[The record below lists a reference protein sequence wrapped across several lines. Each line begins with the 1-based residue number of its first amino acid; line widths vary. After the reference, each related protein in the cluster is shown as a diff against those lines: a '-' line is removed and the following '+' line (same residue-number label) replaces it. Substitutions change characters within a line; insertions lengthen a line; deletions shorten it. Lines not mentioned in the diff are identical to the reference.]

1 MHFKMLQDR
10 QLEEAAVLMENAGNL
25 QAAQETA
32 SREEQLLASL
42 SEAQSSAE
50 NLKRLHE
57 ASQKQLFNMQS
68 RSEEEQVLLITS
80 LFANQS
86 AWLGKRCLK
95 RLCLSLLSCLT
106 RC

>member
-1 MHFKMLQDR
+1 M
-10 QLEEAAVLMENAGNL
+10 LMENAGTL

-42 SEAQSSAE
+42 AEAQSSAE

-68 RSEEEQVLLITS
+68 RSDEEQVAPRPVS
-80 LFANQS
+80 KA
-86 AWLGKRCLK
+86 
-95 RLCLSLLSCLT
+95 CLST
-106 RC
+106 Q